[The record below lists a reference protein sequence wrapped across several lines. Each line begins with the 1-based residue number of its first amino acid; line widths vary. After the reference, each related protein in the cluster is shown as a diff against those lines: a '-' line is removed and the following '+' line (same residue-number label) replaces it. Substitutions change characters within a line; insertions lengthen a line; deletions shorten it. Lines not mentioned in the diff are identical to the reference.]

1 MPARRPR
8 YHLRRMAVSRPPRSA
23 RSRGRRVLRLMGWNA
38 LILFIGLALIA
49 GGVEAWLRVTAPR
62 PAGPPPFPHL
72 PVQHRGSILPVRLV
86 PGVGVI
92 QQPHAETL
100 YVGPGYRQVARTN
113 SLGFLDRE
121 PPGAERAAAG
131 CHVTLIGDSLV
142 HGREVAIADKAQ
154 VQLEE
159 LAARD
164 APALDVVTSAFGY
177 HNTAQINQLPFYD
190 AYARDFSPDVLVLVF
205 VANDFVG
212 NSLSLQSYRRGFHP
226 DYPPHLFARRGAD
239 GELEFVPPASTM
251 DELRER
257 LLPLLPWTHGRVER
271 ALREW
276 SYLADWLWSR
286 SGSPRPDVPDAELR
300 ANPSW
305 AQRRAWA
312 ELVGL
317 HPRHAEMRGWDP
329 SAAGE
334 DPYLTEDLLPVHRD
348 ALDVTR
354 FALEQFRE
362 RTDRDGVAL
371 VILASHTLRGDEAPH
386 SGLLREIAAGI
397 GEGGIP
403 VLSQYDRIIAAGART
418 GDAVWRGDG
427 HWNAAGHRWAAET
440 IWEWLKRNPHV
451 CE

>member
-1 MPARRPR
+1 MAGLRERRTRPARPR
-8 YHLRRMAVSRPPRSA
+8 L
-23 RSRGRRVLRLMGWNA
+23 RRVLRLIGWNA
-38 LILFIGLALIA
+38 LFLFVGLALLA
-49 GGVEAWLRVTAPR
+49 GGAEAWLRVTAPR
-62 PAGPPPFPHL
+62 SAPPALFPLL
-72 PVQHRGSILPVRLV
+72 PAPYRESILPVRLA

-100 YVGPGYRQVARTN
+100 YVGPGYRQAARTN

-121 PPGAERAAAG
+121 PPSPERAAAG
-131 CHVTLIGDSLV
+131 CHVTLIGDSFV

-177 HNTAQINQLPFYD
+177 HGTAQINQLPFYD
-190 AYARDFSPDVLVLVF
+190 AYARRFSPDVLVLVF

-239 GELEFVPPASTM
+239 GEMEFVPPASTM
-251 DELRER
+251 DELLER
-257 LLPLLPWTHGRVER
+257 LLPLLPGDAGRVER
-271 ALREW
+271 LLREW
-276 SYLADWLWSR
+276 SYFADWVWS
-286 SGSPRPDVPDAELR
+286 GYGEPRPGLTEAELR
-300 ANPSW
+300 ASPSW

-312 ELVGL
+312 ELVGR

-329 SAAGE
+329 SAEGD
-334 DPYLTEDLLPVHRD
+334 DPYLAGDPLPVYRD

-362 RTDRDGVAL
+362 RAERDGVAL
-371 VILASHTLRGDEAPH
+371 VILASHTLRGEEDPYF
-386 SGLLREIAAGI
+386 GILREVAA
-397 GEGGIP
+397 GIP
-403 VLSQYDRIIAAGART
+403 VLSQYDHILAAGATT
-418 GDAVWRGDG
+418 GDARRADG
-427 HWNAAGHRWAAET
+427 SHWNVRGHRWAAET
-440 IWEWLKRNPHV
+440 ILEWLKRNPRV
-451 CE
+451 CD